1 MTELAGH
8 GQSYIDFYPPLGSPG
23 IEKAVDLKCYQG
35 EQILSRDITTDSDRK
50 LMDEWLKKNEVTV
63 CPPCQRTDPDEINFY
78 TWGRRPKKKK
88 VPAKKTS
95 PK

>member
-1 MTELAGH
+1 VTELAGH
-8 GQSYIDFYPPLGSPG
+8 GQSYIDFYPPLGSHG
-23 IEKAVDLKCYQG
+23 IAKAVDLKYSEG
-35 EQILSRDITTDSDRK
+35 ETDLSRDTTTDSDRQ

-63 CPPCQRTDPDEINFY
+63 CPPCQRTDPENINFY